1 MGASGGAVISIT
13 AMPRI
18 PSSVRLGAA
27 LSGEF
32 RVIHLMRVQQS
43 SIPEPGYTIPGFA
56 TDVANLM
63 DYPDRKPM
71 WWVKPSGD
79 HCPGSL
85 TSSTKAYGHDVYIAV

>member
-1 MGASGGAVISIT
+1 
-13 AMPRI
+13 
-18 PSSVRLGAA
+18 
-27 LSGEF
+27 
-32 RVIHLMRVQQS
+32 
-43 SIPEPGYTIPGFA
+43 
-56 TDVANLM
+56 VANLM